1 MAEYSVCVRRSVLE
15 ETWIDVET
23 PNRDRAGK
31 AALALLD
38 EGGAEWEYA
47 RPPEEWI
54 EVVVSKDGVEPSE

>member
-15 ETWIDVET
+15 EMRIDVEA

-31 AALALLD
+31 AAVAVLD
-38 EGGAEWEYA
+38 EGGAEWGYA

-54 EVVVSKDGVEPSE
+54 EVVVSKHGVEPSE